1 MPAAERRIYLWGA
14 GGHAKVVADVARALG
29 MCVVG
34 FIEESSERH
43 GQDYYGAKILGGESW
58 LLSSQADRTCEVFV
72 AIGHN
77 AARLHCL
84 EVATRAG
91 YVVPTLIHPMA
102 SVSPTARLEPGT
114 IVMAGAVVQADTV
127 IGLGGIVNTGAS
139 VDHDGLLGRGVH
151 IAPGARLAG
160 QVTVGDRTLIGV
172 GAAVIPQTRI
182 GHDCVVGAGAAVVC
196 DVPDGQTVVGIPA
209 RVRSD
214 TPTSAPK
221 KSG

>member
-29 MCVVG
+29 LRIVG

-77 AARLHCL
+77 ATRLRCL
-84 EVATRAG
+84 EVAVKAG
-91 YVVPTLIHPMA
+91 YTVPSLIHPMA
-102 SVSPTARLEPGT
+102 TVSPTARLEPGT
-114 IVMAGAVVQADTV
+114 VVMSGGIVQADTV

-139 VDHDGLLGRGVH
+139 VDHDGVLGQGVH

-160 QVTVGDRTLIGV
+160 QVAVGDRTLIGV

-182 GHDCVVGAGAAVVC
+182 GHDCIVGAGAAVVS
-196 DVPDGQTVVGIPA
+196 DVPDGQTVVGVPA
-209 RVRSD
+209 R
-214 TPTSAPK
+214 PLPCK
-221 KSG
+221 KG